1 MVVTQSYL
9 TLDDPMHCS
18 LPGSSVHGILQAR
31 ILEWVAICFTMGSS
45 NPGIKPGSP
54 ILQAN
59 SLPSEP
65 PGSESESHLVVSN
78 SLRLHGLY
86 SSWNSLS
93 QNTGM
98 GSLSLLQ
105 GIFPTQESNPGL
117 PDYRWILYQLRH
129 KGSSRILEWVG
140 YPFSSRSSQP
150 RNQTG
155 VSCIAGGFFTN

>member
-1 MVVTQSYL
+1 MLVAQLCL
-9 TLDDPMHCS
+9 TLCDPMDCS

-105 GIFPTQESNPGL
+105 GIFPTQESNPDL
-117 PDYRWILYQLRH
+117 QHCRPILYLLSHQGRL
-129 KGSSRILEWVG
+129 
-140 YPFSSRSSQP
+140 
-150 RNQTG
+150 T
-155 VSCIAGGFFTN
+155 